1 MADRYE
7 VSGGNE
13 NWSDTSNWST
23 SSGGASGASVPGS
36 SDKAI
41 FDGNSGD
48 LDADTDVDVL
58 EIDFQAGYGN
68 TFVLDGNMF
77 TIGSGGIT
85 IAGGTV
91 ELDGGAIAINGPFTM
106 SGGTLDEITSS
117 YTITGDVSVTGGTWN
132 IGIGNGT
139 LTVEGDFV
147 ASAGTINCWLLVP
160 GPGGTIVAEGDF
172 DINGCTFDA
181 RTTLLQMA
189 NNGVAALLDTTGNTL
204 YQLELLKGNQGF
216 SSVPSTVVVTDD
228 FTITSIG
235 NTFIGT
241 FDVRGNI
248 SSAESNNINWE
259 AHVKVTGSA
268 VQTITGTSIPGFEI
282 DKSGGSLTFLTDFVF
297 VGKTITFKYVAGTVD
312 FNSKVLT
319 FMGRAQT
326 VDIGA
331 LVLPEIIVNTGAY
344 TMVSVGTSI
353 IGGDMTVTTCGMWTG
368 DWELR
373 GNVTVN
379 DTTLVTGLTGKWFFK
394 GSAEQ
399 SLGTDGGIG
408 EIPPFEVDKS
418 GGTLTLSQTIR
429 ITGTAANNPC
439 ITHTAGGLD
448 FGTSKLILR
457 DSAKTLDIGT
467 IKLYDLELNLTV
479 WDVDAVAGTIYV
491 GHDLII
497 TTVDDIKC
505 DIEVE
510 GNVSSADSDVTG
522 AGSIKLVGTGAQTI
536 DSGGVGL
543 FGSGNFI
550 IDKPSGVATLLE
562 ALVLNVTGQDLNIL
576 AGTLNLDGY
585 DLTVDDILL
594 VSAGATL
601 KWKGIE
607 TITAGT
613 CTFNATSNLLFFD
626 DAEIADMSNIGAT
639 TFGHMTFGQA
649 KTHKFTFGVGNE
661 ITVNGELRSDGD
673 EVYPALLRSSS
684 DGNQWYIDLQGTSVL
699 ADKVDVKDSN
709 ADSGNLIRAIN
720 AVDSGNN
727 DNWLFASIAG
737 ENKFRPRSL
746 TGRGIAP
753 QKLG

>member
-13 NWSDTSNWST
+13 KWSDTSNWST
-23 SSGGASGASVPGS
+23 SSGGSSGASVPGAA
-36 SDKAI
+36 DKAI
-41 FDGNSGD
+41 FDGNSGNM
-48 LDADTDVDVL
+48 DADTNVSVL
-58 EIDFQAGYGN
+58 ELEFAAGYGN
-68 TFVLDGNMF
+68 SFVMDGYELA
-77 TIGSGGIT
+77 IGSGGLT
-85 IAGGTV
+85 IDGGTIEFDASV
-91 ELDGGAIAINGPFTM
+91 LAISGPFSM
-106 SGGTLDEITSS
+106 SGGTLGEITAS
-117 YTITGDVSVTGGTWN
+117 YTITGDVSITGGVWDMGLGSLVVTVQ
-132 IGIGNGT
+132 GN
-139 LTVEGDFV
+139 FV
-147 ASAGTINCWLLVP
+147 ASAGTVDAP
-160 GPGGTIVAEGDF
+160 SSGTLEARKDF
-172 DINGCTFDA
+172 DVNGCTFGA
-181 RTTLLQMA
+181 RTSLLQMA

-248 SSAESNNINWE
+248 SSAESNNINWLG
-259 AHVKVTGSA
+259 HVKVTGSA

-379 DTTLVTGLTGKWFFK
+379 DSVLVTGLTGKWFFK

-399 SLGTDGGIG
+399 SLGTGGGIG

-429 ITGTAANNPC
+429 ITGASANNPC

-457 DSAKTLDIGT
+457 TSAKTLDIGT

-479 WDVDAVAGTIYV
+479 WDVDAVGGTIYV
-491 GHDLII
+491 GHDFII
-497 TTVDDIKC
+497 TTCDDIRC

-510 GNVSSADSDVTG
+510 GNISSADSDVTG
-522 AGSIKLVGTGAQTI
+522 TGSIKLVGTGAQTI

-543 FGSGNFI
+543 FGSGNFV
-550 IDKPSGVATLLE
+550 IDKPSGSAILAAALTLG
-562 ALVLNVTGQDLNIL
+562 ATGQDLVVAQGTLDL
-576 AGTLNLDGY
+576 AGF
-585 DLTVDDILL
+585 DLTVDDIFDID
-594 VSAGATL
+594 GTL
-601 KWKGIE
+601 KWKGSETLTVGTLQLDATQSTVIYYDTPDVVLNDLATAFFNLTLGAEKLHEIE
-607 TITAGT
+607 AGT
-613 CTFNATSNLLFFD
+613 
-626 DAEIADMSNIGAT
+626 E
-639 TFGHMTFGQA
+639 
-649 KTHKFTFGVGNE
+649 V
-661 ITVNGELRSDGD
+661 TVAGTLASDGI
-673 EVYPALLRSSS
+673 VSTKALLRSDTPGTLAKVTLSGS
-684 DGNQWYIDLQGTSVL
+684 GASTMAAGVLATDIDSRDGNQVDALGSV
-699 ADKVDVKDSN
+699 ANNCYNWHVSDD
-709 ADSGNLIRAIN
+709 IRGVPLN
-720 AVDSGNN
+720 SPVVRRPG
-727 DNWLFASIAG
+727 
-737 ENKFRPRSL
+737 PRSRQL
-746 TGRGIAP
+746 VQGVMEWT
-753 QKLG
+753 